1 MDSGGGFQGR
11 PPGPPER
18 QQMLTE
24 AGAAG
29 DAASHQAQ
37 SSRPAVHAAPAASSA
52 AGAAAALA
60 VRKPVPL
67 PTDGSEFV
75 GGARKNSKK
84 RKTEAPLNFYVGVLT
99 AAQDRAFGTTSSMQ
113 AAEPGKFPR
122 WLMFADPVGEPPAS
136 WYDGSGIILGCTKA
150 CCKLHSMNTDTM
162 AFHDFDFAGGHAASV
177 KKRGEKLEVEMWKAQ
192 DSKNKA
198 ALTKIGSWY
207 VLLLL
212 PGSLSLA
219 VRTYLQTVVLLE
231 PYLK

>member
-11 PPGPPER
+11 PHGPPER

-84 RKTEAPLNFYVGVLT
+84 RKTEAPLNFYVVSGSAKEKFVI
-99 AAQDRAFGTTSSMQ
+99 AMQDMVKVVSES
-113 AAEPGKFPR
+113 E
-122 WLMFADPVGEPPAS
+122 
-136 WYDGSGIILGCTKA
+136 
-150 CCKLHSMNTDTM
+150 
-162 AFHDFDFAGGHAASV
+162 SV
-177 KKRGEKLEVEMWKAQ
+177 SE
-192 DSKNKA
+192 
-198 ALTKIGSWY
+198 
-207 VLLLL
+207 
-212 PGSLSLA
+212 
-219 VRTYLQTVVLLE
+219 
-231 PYLK
+231 

>member
-113 AAEPGKFPR
+113 AA
-122 WLMFADPVGEPPAS
+122 
-136 WYDGSGIILGCTKA
+136 
-150 CCKLHSMNTDTM
+150 
-162 AFHDFDFAGGHAASV
+162 
-177 KKRGEKLEVEMWKAQ
+177 GEKRALSGSAKEKFVIAMQ
-192 DSKNKA
+192 DMVK
-198 ALTKIGSWY
+198 
-207 VLLLL
+207 
-212 PGSLSLA
+212 
-219 VRTYLQTVVLLE
+219 VVSE
-231 PYLK
+231 SESVSE

>member
-11 PPGPPER
+11 PHGPPER

-84 RKTEAPLNFYVGVLT
+84 RKTEAPLG
-99 AAQDRAFGTTSSMQ
+99 RAFSHRQRRLQRARLKPHLRILIIRKLLSSSPHPH
-113 AAEPGKFPR
+113 E
-122 WLMFADPVGEPPAS
+122 
-136 WYDGSGIILGCTKA
+136 
-150 CCKLHSMNTDTM
+150 N
-162 AFHDFDFAGGHAASV
+162 
-177 KKRGEKLEVEMWKAQ
+177 
-192 DSKNKA
+192 
-198 ALTKIGSWY
+198 
-207 VLLLL
+207 
-212 PGSLSLA
+212 
-219 VRTYLQTVVLLE
+219 
-231 PYLK
+231 